1 MIALPSSLG
10 QLTLGDVIGVLHR
23 ERVSGA
29 LRLEE
34 GASGDGRRHA
44 IHWLEGLIYEV
55 ETPLPPRATGDR
67 RLAQLEALFALRN
80 ARLTFSA
87 MERSR
92 RACAPLAPRDFLHG
106 RPRARDHQSAPPRAR
121 AAHSAHSATP
131 RAPISSARQEA
142 LLTLG
147 VAEGASFVEV
157 RAAFKRLARRF
168 HPDLHPSADAAT
180 KASLGQQFARIAHA
194 YQTLRN

>member
-1 MIALPSSLG
+1 VIALPSSLG
-10 QLTLGDVIGVLHR
+10 ELTLGDVIGVLHR

-34 GASGDGRRHA
+34 GTSGDGRRHA

-55 ETPLPPRATGDR
+55 ETPLPARAAGDR
-67 RLAQLEALFALRN
+67 RLAQLEALFALGN

-92 RACAPLAPRDFLHG
+92 RRCSPLAPRDFLHG
-106 RPRARDHQSAPPRAR
+106 RPRARDRQSVPHRAR
-121 AAHSAHSATP
+121 ASQSP
-131 RAPISSARQEA
+131 APHAPVSSARQEA
-142 LLTLG
+142 LLALG
-147 VAEGASFVEV
+147 LAEGSSFSDV

-168 HPDLHPSADAAT
+168 HPDLHPSADTAT
-180 KASLGQQFARIAHA
+180 KALLGQQFSRIALA

>member
-55 ETPLPPRATGDR
+55 ETPLPPRVTGDR

-92 RACAPLAPRDFLHG
+92 RPCAPLAPRDFLHG

-121 AAHSAHSATP
+121 TAHDSAARTP
-131 RAPISSARQEA
+131 VSSARREA

-147 VAEGASFVEV
+147 LAEGSSFVDV

-168 HPDLHPSADAAT
+168 HPDLHPAADAAT
-180 KASLGQQFARIAHA
+180 KASLGQQFARIAQA

>member
-1 MIALPSSLG
+1 M
-10 QLTLGDVIGVLHR
+10 TLGDVLGVLHR

-34 GASGDGRRHA
+34 GPAPGDGRRHA
-44 IHWLEGLIYEV
+44 IHWREGLIYEV
-55 ETPLPPRATGDR
+55 ETPLPARTHGDR
-67 RLAQLEALFALRN
+67 RLAQLEALFALRH
-80 ARLTFSA
+80 ARLSFSA

-92 RACAPLAPRDFLHG
+92 RHCSPLDPRDFLHG
-106 RPRARDHQSAPPRAR
+106 RPRARDRQSIPPRARASQSAPPR
-121 AAHSAHSATP
+121 TP
-131 RAPISSARQEA
+131 VSSARHEA

-147 VAEGASFVEV
+147 LAEGSSFSDV

-168 HPDLHPSADAAT
+168 HPDLHPTADAAT
-180 KASLGQQFARIAHA
+180 KASLAQQFSRIALA

>member
-1 MIALPSSLG
+1 MIATLPSSLG
-10 QLTLGDVIGVLHR
+10 EVTLGDVLGVLHR

-34 GASGDGRRHA
+34 AAPGDGRRHA

-55 ETPLPPRATGDR
+55 ETPLPARAAGDR
-67 RLAQLEALFALRN
+67 RLAQLEAMFGLRH
-80 ARLTFSA
+80 ARLSFSA

-92 RACAPLAPRDFLHG
+92 RACSPLAPRDFLHG
-106 RPRARDHQSAPPRAR
+106 RPRARDRQSPPQRDRQSAPPR
-121 AAHSAHSATP
+121 TP
-131 RAPISSARQEA
+131 LSSARLEA

-147 VAEGASFVEV
+147 LTEGSSFVDV

-168 HPDLHPSADAAT
+168 HPDLHPTADAAT
-180 KASLGQQFARIAHA
+180 KASLGQQFTRIALA

>member
-1 MIALPSSLG
+1 VIALPSSLG
-10 QLTLGDVIGVLHR
+10 ELTLGDVIGVLHR

-34 GASGDGRRHA
+34 GATGDGRRHA

-55 ETPLPPRATGDR
+55 ETPLPARAAGDR
-67 RLAQLEALFALRN
+67 RLAQLEALFALRHV
-80 ARLTFSA
+80 RLTFSA

-92 RACAPLAPRDFLHG
+92 RACSPLAPRDFLHG
-106 RPRARDHQSAPPRAR
+106 RPRARDRQSAPPRAR
-121 AAHSAHSATP
+121 AGPSP
-131 RAPISSARQEA
+131 SARTPVSSPRLEA

-147 VAEGASFVEV
+147 LAEGSSLVDV

-168 HPDLHPSADAAT
+168 HPDLHPTADAAT
-180 KASLGQQFARIAHA
+180 KASLGQQFARVALA

>member
-1 MIALPSSLG
+1 VIALPSSLRE
-10 QLTLGDVIGVLHR
+10 LTLGDVIGVLHR

-34 GASGDGRRHA
+34 GLAGDGRRHS

-55 ETPLPPRATGDR
+55 ETPLAVRSPGDTRSPGDR
-67 RLAQLEALFALRN
+67 RLAQLEALFALRH
-80 ARLTFSA
+80 ARLSFSA

-92 RACAPLAPRDFLHG
+92 RRCSPLAPRDFLHG
-106 RPRARDHQSAPPRAR
+106 RPRARDRQTPAPRSPLA
-121 AAHSAHSATP
+121 
-131 RAPISSARQEA
+131 SARLEA

-147 VAEGASFVEV
+147 LTEGSSFVDV
-157 RAAFKRLARRF
+157 RAAFKRLARRY

-180 KASLGQQFARIAHA
+180 KATLGQQFARIAHA